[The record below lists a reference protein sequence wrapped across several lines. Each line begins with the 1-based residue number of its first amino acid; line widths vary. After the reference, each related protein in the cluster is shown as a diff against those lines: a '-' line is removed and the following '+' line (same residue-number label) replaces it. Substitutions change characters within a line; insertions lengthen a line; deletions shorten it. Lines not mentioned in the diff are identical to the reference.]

1 MTVPTLIPRK
11 AIFGNPTRL
20 QPLIS
25 PNGGL
30 LAFIAPKDDILN
42 IWVASIDDLKNA
54 KCITSDTKRGIRQ
67 FNWTYNNQI
76 VYVQDKNG
84 DEGMSIYWQTY
95 LVDIETAQVRNLTP
109 FEGTTSAPIK
119 FSLARPNEMLI
130 MLNKRD
136 PSVFDLY
143 LVDLTTAAL
152 ELIEEN
158 TGKFSDW
165 HCADDLKAHFTVQVQ
180 PDGAKS
186 VLQKNKNTGEWEPYL
201 TWEFSDAVSEFHSL
215 NKDGTKAYLLDSRG
229 RDNKALVEID
239 LTSQD
244 KVLRLLG
251 ESPNAADIKD
261 LFKDPKTGSPIA
273 FNAQHAMTKWCV
285 LDATYKKDFEY
296 LEETF
301 AGEIDIASQSLD
313 NTKWVITQ
321 NTASGIQYHIYDR
334 GTTSTT
340 FLFHFNDEL
349 LQYSLNNMHPVVIK
363 SRDGHDL
370 VSYLTIPDHLED
382 PKRPGRPIQPIPLVL
397 RVHGGPWWRDSYGFS
412 PEHQWL
418 SNRGFA
424 VLSVNFRG
432 STGFGKN
439 FVELGNGQ
447 WSKNMHTDLIDGVEW
462 AITERIAIR
471 EKVAIYGGSYGGYS
485 TLAGLTFTP
494 DVFCCG
500 VDIVGPSN
508 IITLMETIPPYWSA
522 MYRQLVLRIGGD
534 PKTEEGRK
542 FLIECS
548 PLTHVEKIKKPLL
561 IGQGANDPRVKQA
574 ESDQIVEAMV
584 ARNIPVGYVL
594 FSDEGHGFA
603 RPPNKIAF
611 NAISERFLNNHLGGR
626 REPHGNDFEGS
637 TAKILQGKEDLLE

>member
-1 MTVPTLIPRK
+1 MTVTVLIPRK

-20 QPLIS
+20 QPTIS
-25 PNGGL
+25 PDSKL
-30 LAFIAPKDDILN
+30 LAFIAPKDDVLN
-42 IWVASIDDLKNA
+42 IWVAPIDDPKNA
-54 KCITSDTKRGIRQ
+54 KCITNDTKRGIRE

-76 VYVQDKNG
+76 VFPQDKNG
-84 DEGMSIYWQTY
+84 DEDWQTF
-95 LVDIETAQVRNLTP
+95 LVNVETAQERNLTP
-109 FEGTTSAPIK
+109 FKGITSGAIK
-119 FSLARPNEMLI
+119 FSLARPNEML
-130 MLNKRD
+130 MMMNKRD
-136 PSVFDLY
+136 PQVFDLY
-143 LVDLTTAAL
+143 LVNLTTGEL

-158 TGKFSDW
+158 TGKFSFW
-165 HCADDLKAHFTVQVQ
+165 HCADDLQAHFTSQEQ
-180 PDGAKS
+180 PDGGKS
-186 VLQKNKNTGEWEPYL
+186 VLQKNKSTGKWEPCF
-201 TWEFSDAVSEFHSL
+201 TWEFSDAVSTLHSL
-215 NKDGTKAYLLDSRG
+215 NKDGSKAYLLDCRG
-229 RDNKALVEID
+229 RDNKALVEMD

-244 KVLRLLG
+244 KTLRILG
-251 ESPNAADIKD
+251 ESPNAADIKE
-261 LFKDPKTGSPIA
+261 LLKDPKTGIPIA
-273 FNAQHAMTKWCV
+273 FNTQHATTKWHA
-285 LDATYKKDFEY
+285 LDAAFKKDFEY
-296 LEETF
+296 LEKTF
-301 AGEIDIASQSLD
+301 AGEIDISSQSLD

-321 NTASGIQYHIYDR
+321 STASGIQYHVYDR

-340 FLFHFNDEL
+340 FLFHSNDEL
-349 LQYSLNNMHPVVIK
+349 LQYNLNNMHAVVFK

-382 PKRPGRPIQPIPLVL
+382 PERPGRPTQSIPLVL

-418 SNRGFA
+418 SNRGYA

-432 STGFGKN
+432 STGFGKS
-439 FVELGNGQ
+439 FVDLGNRQ
-447 WSKNMHTDLIDGVEW
+447 WSKNMHNDLIDGVEW
-462 AITERIAIR
+462 AISEGIAIR

-508 IITLMETIPPYWSA
+508 LITLMETIPPYWSS
-522 MYRQLVLRIGGD
+522 MYREMVLRIGGD
-534 PKTEEGRK
+534 PTTEEGRK
-542 FLIECS
+542 FLVECS
-548 PLTHVEKIKKPLL
+548 PLTHVDKIVKPLL

-584 ARNIPVGYVL
+584 SRKIPVGYVL

-626 REPHGNDFEGS
+626 REPIGNALEGS
-637 TAKILQGKEDLLE
+637 TAKVLQGKEDLLD